1 MIGDYDDDIDG
12 DEVDNP
18 EAMADIDEDDAFE
31 EEDVRVD
38 RSTPRSSLAVRRAL
52 ELRREQ
58 KLMARELDYLEYDL
72 DD

>member
-1 MIGDYDDDIDG
+1 MIDEYDDDIDG
-12 DEVDNP
+12 ENVDNP
-18 EAMADIDEDDAFE
+18 EAMADIDEDDAFDD
-31 EEDVRVD
+31 EDVRVE

-58 KLMARELDYLEYDL
+58 KRMAQELDYLEYDL